1 MTKNKNIKTVKNEN
15 NSGHGVKKKTI
26 GDIVIYIILG
36 LITLISFLPFW
47 HILACTFASAS
58 DVRESAFL
66 LFPKHFTLSTIKYV
80 FASKSI
86 T

>member
-1 MTKNKNIKTVKNEN
+1 MKELCKEDAMTKNKNIKTVKNEN

-47 HILACTFASAS
+47 HI
-58 DVRESAFL
+58 
-66 LFPKHFTLSTIKYV
+66 
-80 FASKSI
+80 
-86 T
+86 